1 MDVRNNDDILYHY
14 TSVETLALIL
24 KNRTFRL
31 NNLTDMDDLEEGNST
46 DFENVGRF
54 IFSSSW
60 TDSSEESIPLW
71 NLYTPEMRGIRIGLP
86 KYFFT
91 ADFDKENS
99 RYNGIQKHC
108 EDNYSKDVL
117 FLDEQIRLIEVFYT
131 DKHELLCPEIFTELK
146 DDKYLTFK
154 FDLDKVV
161 KHKRTVW
168 EFQKEWRYCAKILPF
183 TIKEF
188 ENMRKEKDEG
198 VESIG
203 AALRTHNIF
212 PYIDIPVEPEMLS
225 KMTILCGPKMSE
237 ANKIIV
243 QSLIDT
249 YNPTIKIEDSKLRIR

>member
-1 MDVRNNDDILYHY
+1 MGKSNDDDILYHY

-46 DFENVGRF
+46 DFEKVGRF

-60 TDSSEESIPLW
+60 TNSSEESIPLW

-91 ADFDKENS
+91 FDFDRETN
-99 RYNGIQKHC
+99 RYEGIQKYC
-108 EDNYSKDVL
+108 EDNYSDDVL
-117 FLDEQIRLIEVFYT
+117 FIDEQIRLIEVIYT
-131 DKHELLCPEIFTELK
+131 NDHKLLCPEIFKELNDK
-146 DDKYLTFK
+146 DVPFK
-154 FDLDKVV
+154 FDLDMVV

-168 EFQKEWRYCAKILPF
+168 DFQKEWRYCAKILPF
-183 TIKEF
+183 TMKGYED
-188 ENMRKEKDEG
+188 MRKDKDGGKERIS
-198 VESIG
+198 E
-203 AALRTHNIF
+203 ALRTQNIF
-212 PYIDIPVEPEMLS
+212 PYIDIPVEPKMLS

-243 QSLIDT
+243 QSLVDK
-249 YNPTIKIEDSKLRIR
+249 YNPTIKIEHSNLKIK